1 MRFSKILGILAL
13 LTGGLCA
20 SDIRSDEVRGAS
32 FLTTLGAVPFTTATV
47 GVVNQSKLTCTGG
60 NPGTC
65 LLYDNTAM
73 TGVSGFTV
81 RAGDNQGA
89 NYLFSL
95 TSATG
100 TALGGI
106 NADNTIY
113 RLGGI
118 TAAFPALKRNAAG
131 IDFRTADDLGNTTAN
146 GSAFLLGG
154 NPLLTP
160 GLGITTAGGAN
171 ISWTVS
177 ADTAYLAT
185 NAAVQSATMLTCV
198 DAGASDD
205 YACNILPAL
214 AGYPAGNNILQL
226 WLTPNTTNTTDAR
239 LSVQALG
246 LKKILKHNGQALA
259 TGDMRAGTPYW
270 LVWDAGGDGG
280 AGAFML
286 SSLTGNPPASEV
298 LTLTNKTIDVE
309 GTGNVLTT
317 VSYLTIPG
325 FSFKLPT
332 ALAPAIVSI
341 EGTNTILD
349 TLEWPEADGNYSAQF
364 AMPLPPDWDAGT
376 VVAAIRWA
384 PAAAATGNVV
394 WQLATTCVA
403 PGEAIDKAYNAVQ
416 TVTSAA
422 PAGTEFVDA
431 AIASVT
437 MTGCAPNEEWW
448 LKILRNRTHASDT
461 LNQKPQLNWLQ
472 LKVRRAQ

>member
-160 GLGITTAGGAN
+160 GLGITTAGGAD

-198 DAGASDD
+198 DAGGSDD

-239 LSVQALG
+239 LNVQALG
-246 LKKILKHNGQALA
+246 LKKILKHDGRALA
-259 TGDMRAGTPYW
+259 TGDLRAGTPYW
-270 LVWDAGGDGG
+270 LVYDAGADGG
-280 AGAFML
+280 AGAFIL
-286 SSLTGNPPASEV
+286 SSLKGNAETGSFGLTFDGGGAV
-298 LTLTNKTIDVE
+298 LPINTVGYARVPYACTI
-309 GTGNVLTT
+309 TGW
-317 VSYLTIPG
+317 
-325 FSFKLPT
+325 
-332 ALAPAIVSI
+332 SI
-341 EGTNTILD
+341 I
-349 TLEWPEADGNYSAQF
+349 A
-364 AMPLPPDWDAGT
+364 DAGT
-376 VVAAIRWA
+376 GTFDIWAIASGVALPTNANTITAAAEPALAIGNAIRSNAIPGWTTA
-384 PAAAATGNVV
+384 IAADDIVGVNVDAAAA
-394 WQLATTCVA
+394 
-403 PGEAIDKAYNAVQ
+403 
-416 TVTSAA
+416 
-422 PAGTEFVDA
+422 
-431 AIASVT
+431 
-437 MTGCAPNEEWW
+437 MTW
-448 LKILRNRTHASDT
+448 
-461 LNQKPQLNWLQ
+461 
-472 LKVRRAQ
+472 AQVMIVCRKN